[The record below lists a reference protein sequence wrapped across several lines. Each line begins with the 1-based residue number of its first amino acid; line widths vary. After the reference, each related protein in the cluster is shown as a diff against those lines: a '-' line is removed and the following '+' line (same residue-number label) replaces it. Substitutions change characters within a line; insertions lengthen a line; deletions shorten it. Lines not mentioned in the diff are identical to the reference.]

1 MELTEKDV
9 LDILELP
16 VGELNPTRMIC
27 EQCGYFDG
35 PMHQMI
41 HCAKCGGKFVSV
53 AKWTIRNLLVRVND
67 HCNAENWIWSYV
79 ARWLEIKKQISPDI
93 VYRMV
98 AKHDQFFK
106 DVYRKSN
113 GNEGAAR
120 RLLLQYP
127 TLSVTLDA

>member
-1 MELTEKDV
+1 MILTEQNV
-9 LDILELP
+9 LDMLEMS
-16 VGELNPTRMIC
+16 VGELDKKRVIC

-53 AKWTIRNLLVRVND
+53 SNWTIRNLLVRVHA
-67 HCNAENWIWSYV
+67 HCNSENWIWSYMS
-79 ARWLEIKKQISPDI
+79 RWLEVKKQIPFRDGLKLA
-93 VYRMV
+93 

-113 GNEGAAR
+113 GDERASKH
-120 RLLLQYP
+120 LLAFYP
-127 TLSVTLDA
+127 SLSIELT